1 MQFVAAGRYT
11 RKWLKLY
18 LTIRNLTFG
27 DMGIL
32 LVVMW
37 LGITWL
43 TKIWLVYLLDLF
55 EVRGEKEQY
64 DPVCVDRLRMIG
76 LLVTA
81 AGCYCKYPNL
91 FNWKAECTQAN
102 HCWYCELMLKTND
115 GRNRRPIFA
124 VSVVWS
130 ASYALV
136 CESARGAS
144 HHLAFMGSHLAVS
157 HTLLALP
164 TQWTSSP
171 SKKWGLGVS
180 PRLHLIVSVSDVN
193 QVN

>member
-1 MQFVAAGRYT
+1 
-11 RKWLKLY
+11 
-18 LTIRNLTFG
+18 
-27 DMGIL
+27 MGIL

-64 DPVCVDRLRMIG
+64 DLVCVDCLRMIG
-76 LLVTA
+76 LLVSA

-193 QVN
+193 QAN